1 MPELPEVETVRRG
14 LEPVMAGARFERVE
28 QRRPDLRFPFPD
40 RFVERIEGRT
50 LTHLGRRAKYLM
62 GRLDSGE
69 MLVMHLGMS
78 GRFSIVTPSPHR
90 APPTPLRGRAREG
103 GMAEQQPSGLP
114 PPPTPPREGEGR
126 GEPLAAFTYDTGADP
141 VHDHAVF
148 HMSSGSVVIYND
160 PRRFGYMHL
169 IPEAELAEHPLFK
182 SLGVEPLGNELTPEH
197 LARRAAGRSADLKA
211 FLLDQRHIAGL
222 GNIYVCEAL
231 HRAGLSPNRAA
242 SVLADRKGRPTERA
256 ERLVPIIRTVLA
268 EAIEAGGSTLRDYK
282 HTDGS
287 LGYFQHRFKVYGREG
302 EPCTRDGCGGTVK
315 RIVQSGRSTF
325 YCGTC
330 QR

>member
-28 QRRPDLRFPFPD
+28 QRRPDLRFPFPE
-40 RFVERIEGRT
+40 RFVERVQGKT
-50 LTHLGRRAKYLM
+50 LTHLGRRAKYLVA
-62 GRLDSGE
+62 RLDSGE

-78 GRFSIVTPSPHR
+78 GRFSIIPPSPR
-90 APPTPLRGRAREG
+90 LR
-103 GMAEQQPSGLP
+103 
-114 PPPTPPREGEGR
+114 GEGR
-126 GEPLAAFTYDTGADP
+126 GEGQPLAPTPEPAPHPTPLPASGEREVLASFTYDTGNDP

-148 HMSSGSVVIYND
+148 HMSSGATIVYND
-160 PRRFGYMHL
+160 PRRFGYMQL
-169 IPEAELAEHPLFK
+169 VPETELSEHALFK
-182 SLGVEPLGNELTPEH
+182 GLGVEPLGNELTAEH
-197 LARRAAGRSADLKA
+197 LARRGAGRSADLKA
-211 FLLDQRHIAGL
+211 FLLDQRNIAGL

-256 ERLVPIIRTVLA
+256 ERLVPIIRAVLE

-287 LGYFQHRFKVYGREG
+287 LGYFQHSFKVYGREG
-302 EPCTRDGCGGTVK
+302 EPCTREGCGGTVK

-325 YCGTC
+325 YCGKC

>member
-28 QRRPDLRFPFPD
+28 QRRPDLRFPFPE
-40 RFVERIEGRT
+40 RFVERVQGKT

-62 GRLDSGE
+62 ARLDSGE

-78 GRFSIVTPSPHR
+78 GRFSIIPPSP
-90 APPTPLRGRAREG
+90 RAR
-103 GMAEQQPSGLP
+103 
-114 PPPTPPREGEGR
+114 GEGH
-126 GEPLAAFTYDTGADP
+126 PLAPHLESSPHPDPLPLQSMERGDRALLASFTYDTGNDP
-141 VHDHAVF
+141 AHDHAVF
-148 HMSSGSVVIYND
+148 HMSSGATVVYND
-160 PRRFGYMHL
+160 PRRFGYMQL
-169 IPEAELAEHPLFK
+169 VPETDLPEHALFK
-182 SLGVEPLGNELTPEH
+182 GLGVEPLGNELTAAH
-197 LARRAAGRSADLKA
+197 LAQRAAGRSVDLKA
-211 FLLDQRHIAGL
+211 FLLDQRNIAGL

-242 SVLADRKGRPTERA
+242 SVLADRKGRPTERT
-256 ERLVPIIRTVLA
+256 ERLVPIIRAVLE

-282 HTDGS
+282 HADGS
-287 LGYFQHRFKVYGREG
+287 LGYFQHSFKVYGREG
-302 EPCTRDGCGGTVK
+302 EPCTREACGGTVK

-325 YCGTC
+325 YCGKC